1 MQRANNVLLVLLV
14 CLALA
19 QACSCWRS
27 CGLNAYTKSPCRFP
41 RRIGV
46 ELVLR
51 GGEDELQHDDL
62 SDMVEYGV
70 EDFQDVIAALK
81 QKLQSGVP
89 SRHDFRNAL
98 CVCLSSASKG
108 SATLSHAM
116 ELLRFMK
123 AVGVPPDL
131 PAFQYCAEILEEA
144 TIRDRGCFE
153 DASEVVIPAFSLRD
167 SFPIIRAGM
176 TAEGI
181 KPDLPFYQA
190 LLRVLSTSPPSTS
203 RALDAIAVVC
213 PTNTTKSVSRI
224 VGGDGAGRSA
234 CRLGVFRTGIFL
246 RLCYAMSGTYICQN
260 AHCPMPNAY
269 IALQLSYAM
278 SDTYANHTAHD
289 PVMPLPGNGGCGAE
303 RSERSEGAARRGRGG
318 RRGRRG
324 RERIAC

>member
-1 MQRANNVLLVLLV
+1 MKTPFPIDIRVPRSARSCCVRLGGHGEMQRANNVLLVLLV

-123 AVGVPPDL
+123 
-131 PAFQYCAEILEEA
+131 
-144 TIRDRGCFE
+144 
-153 DASEVVIPAFSLRD
+153 
-167 SFPIIRAGM
+167 
-176 TAEGI
+176 
-181 KPDLPFYQA
+181 
-190 LLRVLSTSPPSTS
+190 VLQDCTST
-203 RALDAIAVVC
+203 
-213 PTNTTKSVSRI
+213 K
-224 VGGDGAGRSA
+224 
-234 CRLGVFRTGIFL
+234 
-246 RLCYAMSGTYICQN
+246 Y
-260 AHCPMPNAY
+260 
-269 IALQLSYAM
+269 
-278 SDTYANHTAHD
+278 
-289 PVMPLPGNGGCGAE
+289 MPLN
-303 RSERSEGAARRGRGG
+303 
-318 RRGRRG
+318 
-324 RERIAC
+324 